1 MLNPPPRNNLRVLS
15 EGPVKVLRV
24 NVVTLRVSVPE
35 FLSLEP
41 FDSLCGVLHLST
53 LTIPFFFVGHI
64 FLPLSKCI

>member
-1 MLNPPPRNNLRVLS
+1 MLSPPARNDLRVLS

-24 NVVTLRVSVPE
+24 NDVTLRVSVPE

-53 LTIPFFFVGHI
+53 LSFPIFFR
-64 FLPLSKCI
+64 